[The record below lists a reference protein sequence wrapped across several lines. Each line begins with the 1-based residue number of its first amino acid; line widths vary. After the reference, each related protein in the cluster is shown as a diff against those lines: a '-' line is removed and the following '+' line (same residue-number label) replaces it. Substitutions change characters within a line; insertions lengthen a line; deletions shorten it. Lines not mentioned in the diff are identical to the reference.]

1 MDAMIDGHAA
11 SMEELLFTKARS
23 FNKWQDRPVT
33 DTQIAA
39 IYDLAK
45 MGPTSANCS
54 PARFVFVRTAEGK
67 EKLRPALSSGNL
79 EKTMSAPLTV
89 IVAHDTAFYDKLP
102 QLFPHVDARPWFTS
116 SPAFAEETAF
126 RNGTLQA
133 AYLIMAA
140 RLSGLDT
147 GPMSGFKADLVN
159 EAFFAGT
166 TWKANFLINIGY
178 GDASGNFGRLPRL
191 PFDEACLLA

>member
-1 MDAMIDGHAA
+1 MIDGDAT

-33 DTQIAA
+33 EAQLAA

-79 EKTMSAPLTV
+79 EKTMSAPVTA
-89 IVAHDTAFYDKLP
+89 IVAYDTAFYDKLP
-102 QLFPHVDARPWFTS
+102 QLFPHTDARPWFTS

-133 AYLIMAA
+133 AYLILAA
-140 RLSGLDT
+140 RMSGLDT

-159 EAFFAGT
+159 AAFFAGT

-191 PFDEACLLA
+191 AFDEACVLA